1 MISFDDKQINLINS
15 WHKLSI
21 ESIDPYMSFMAEWI
35 SFNAICYNLYYENA
49 IIERANIDRKKSK
62 LIKIQER
69 LIPSADIKIDN
80 AKLEGT
86 KDKWSLD
93 ILLPER
99 LFITISNNYTE
110 DIIFN
115 EFVAKNQHWYKQ
127 NPSSLFADLKNSLHK
142 GNCHYVINMAK
153 SKYYN
158 NNNIADLANKN
169 IIILC
174 EENELKTI
182 KNVLYQIRCNIFH
195 GEKTPGDINDDTI
208 VKCALPVLRYLVQYL
223 IEEHKIIYN
232 TQ

>member
-1 MISFDDKQINLINS
+1 MISFDDKQIKLINS
-15 WHKLSI
+15 WHKLSA
-21 ESIDPYMSFMAEWI
+21 ESIDPFMSFMAEWI

-62 LIKIQER
+62 LLKIQER

-115 EFVAKNQHWYKQ
+115 EFVLKNQHWYKQ
-127 NPSSLFADLKNSLHK
+127 NPSSLFADLKNSLNK
-142 GNCHYVINMAK
+142 GDCHYVINMAK

-158 NNNIADLANKN
+158 GDNIADLHKKN
-169 IIILC
+169 VIILC

-195 GEKTPGDINDDTI
+195 GEKTPGDINDDRI

-223 IEEHKIIYN
+223 IEEHKIIN
-232 TQ
+232 NLP